1 MKKKGDASSIMDDM
15 NPMIVA
21 AGSKDNF
28 MEDIHLLSRDWAQNP
43 RIVTVTGA
51 AVKDAVVEKASA
63 LFVEP
68 DLVLVL
74 LDPAKE
80 AIERVAGPLA
90 ALKERAHVIIYF
102 TTAGFDVPPE
112 LGAVRIAVEKEKEKR
127 FKEKVLAHVRS
138 RGKKMTDKAYALLKE
153 RVRDEALLD
162 GELAKLA
169 AYVGEKGIIET
180 KDVAAIVTEMHEE
193 DFITL
198 SDAMARK
205 DRKEVMII
213 VETLLS
219 QGLNLLAIHGFMAR
233 HVRLLLQARD
243 AGEFFKGVSDFRA
256 FSKDF
261 GRLKED
267 FDPAPLEKRQYLA
280 FQKPYYAYNLCK
292 SGRRMDEKALLSLQQ
307 MLARFDHKVKKGT
320 RHDRTNFEAGLLGA

>member
-1 MKKKGDASSIMDDM
+1 
-15 NPMIVA
+15 
-21 AGSKDNF
+21 
-28 MEDIHLLSRDWAQNP
+28 
-43 RIVTVTGA
+43 VTGA
-51 AVKDAVVEKASA
+51 AVKEAVVEKASA

-80 AIERVAGPLA
+80 AIERVAGPLV
-90 ALKERAHVIIYF
+90 ALKEKAHVIIYF
-102 TTAGFDVPPE
+102 TTPGFDVPPE

-138 RGKKMTDKAYALLKE
+138 QGKKMTDKAYALLKE
-153 RVRDEALLD
+153 RVRDETLLD
-162 GELAKLA
+162 GELAKLV
-169 AYVGEKGIIET
+169 AYVGEKGLIET
-180 KDVAAIVTEMHEE
+180 KDVAAIVTEIHEE

-205 DRKEVMII
+205 DRKEVMI
-213 VETLLS
+213 
-219 QGLNLLAIHGFMAR
+219 LAIHGFMTR

-243 AGEFFKGVSDFRA
+243 AAEFFKGVSDFRA

-261 GRLKED
+261 GKLKED
-267 FDPAPLEKRQYLA
+267 LVPAPLEKRQYLA

-292 SGRRMDEKALLSLQQ
+292 SGRRMDEKALLSLLQ